1 MRTRNPLVPAA
12 IVAALTIGSLAACSS
27 NGNSNYVTPQTPSSS
42 SSPSSSESSSP
53 SASPTPSGGS
63 SESPT
68 PGALPSD
75 FPTSDVPIIPGTITA
90 AQGDKASGWT
100 VTVQP
105 SGTTGFA
112 DAKSAL
118 QAKGY
123 TAQPGAT
130 ATAATYA
137 NSTYTVALKTSGAP
151 VTYTVTPTK

>member
-42 SSPSSSESSSP
+42 SSSESSSP
-53 SASPTPSGGS
+53 SASPSPSDGS

-75 FPTSDVPIIPGTITA
+75 FPKSDVPIVDGTVVA
-90 AQGDKASGWT
+90 AQGDKASGWS

-112 DAKSAL
+112 AAKAAL
-118 QAKGY
+118 EAKGY
-123 TAQPGAT
+123 KVQPGAT
-130 ATAATYA
+130 DTAAVYS
-137 NSTYTVALKTSGAP
+137 NGTYTVALTSSGTA
-151 VTYTVTPTK
+151 VAYTVTAQ